1 MGEVLAHALLAGTRR
16 LQLNLLPRGAG
27 CTLGNDEQGGQA
39 LACLPRQG
47 VRDPAMVGTIDQG
60 ARGAGA
66 LEERAKGRQLPTV
79 AEELL
84 YAGVDDV
91 GEVVA
96 GARRR
101 NAGPH
106 GDAAGLT
113 VVAHDTDE
121 TAHQSR
127 KADTVR
133 CIVVAA
139 DLVDGAVQAD
149 GCGNVGDDRDRH
161 VGQTGEVAKALE
173 GLKQNQQRQAWARLA
188 RPLPRERDLGGL
200 RRERLQLGD
209 ARVGGQAWVS
219 GCSRSAGSAG
229 SMPSGRSAFCV
240 SPQSRSP
247 TVPPKPPFCICARWW
262 PGCAWPT
269 ASSIRLN
276 ASSMSSARTCATR
289 PLHQRATGRAT
300 QPSCIR
306 CPGLARSS
314 WRS

>member
-1 MGEVLAHALLAGTRR
+1 VPELAVRNVGEDRIRDRLFLEPGEMGEVLAHALRAGTRR
-16 LQLNLLPRGAG
+16 LQLDLVPRGAG
-27 CTLGNDEQGGQA
+27 CPLGNDKQGGQA
-39 LACLPRQG
+39 LADLPRQG
-47 VRDPAMVGTIDQG
+47 GRDPAMIGTIDQG
-60 ARGAGA
+60 ARGAGE

-84 YAGVDDV
+84 DAGVDDV

-113 VVAHDTDE
+113 VVARDTDE
-121 TAHQSR
+121 IAHQSR

-200 RRERLQLGD
+200 RRERLQLGK
-209 ARVGGQAWVS
+209 ARVGGQAWV
-219 GCSRSAGSAG
+219 CSVGDDPHG
-229 SMPSGRSAFCV
+229 
-240 SPQSRSP
+240 
-247 TVPPKPPFCICARWW
+247 
-262 PGCAWPT
+262 
-269 ASSIRLN
+269 ASV
-276 ASSMSSARTCATR
+276 
-289 PLHQRATGRAT
+289 
-300 QPSCIR
+300 
-306 CPGLARSS
+306 RSS
-314 WRS
+314 RPACRVRLRPRARRCRPPWASRRR